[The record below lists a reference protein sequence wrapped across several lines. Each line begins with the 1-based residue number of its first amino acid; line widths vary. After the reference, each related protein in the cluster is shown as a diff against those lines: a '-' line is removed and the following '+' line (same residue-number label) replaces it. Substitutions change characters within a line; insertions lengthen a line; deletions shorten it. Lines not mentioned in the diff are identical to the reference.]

1 MQSRRRVSRSRPRLK
16 EIGLRNFKTF
26 GNDIQ
31 LAPMSRITLIY
42 GPNSGGKSS
51 IIQALLLLKQSE
63 GSLPR
68 GAVLAP
74 QGEYVDLAGF
84 RAMVHRHDEDQ
95 RVGIN
100 VKLSNTPEEEFGVD
114 LTFGKDSLH
123 DTDLPALNEVG
134 YELKQNSATQFAIRL
149 QLNPDA
155 MPQNEETATFKWAE
169 KETSLASYGQFIHK
183 LLTSRDA
190 QSFRSPRRYNFASRI
205 GRQRYPEM
213 ISLLEE
219 RDALIE
225 PMMAILEDISFLATA
240 SILPSFMY
248 VDESTE
254 QHESTEVIAFRD
266 YLQHFRFEFNSFTD
280 DFRTLLGE
288 LSYLGPILD
297 DPKRFYNSLGGRR
310 STVGKRGEYT
320 FDIISYDNGVRDR
333 VNSWFH
339 TFDIPYQ
346 IKDMRNVAASELT
359 GILSAMPLEDTRT
372 NTIVTPVDVGFGISQ
387 ILPVIVEGVA
397 GTSSVVCVDQ
407 PEVHLHPKLQAEIA
421 DLMIG
426 CDDKQWIVE
435 THSEL
440 LVRRIIRRIAEGKV
454 KPSDVSVLYV
464 DPPSSSNS
472 GTGSTIKVLEIEEGG
487 RFSSATPWPQGFFED
502 SYREMM
508 LAMQAGG

>member
-1 MQSRRRVSRSRPRLK
+1 MQRRRRVIRAGPKLK

-100 VKLSNTPEEEFGVD
+100 VKLSNTPEEELD
-114 LTFGKDSLH
+114 INLTFGKDLLH
-123 DTDLPALNEVG
+123 ATDLPALNEVG
-134 YELKQNSATQFAIRL
+134 YELKQNNGTEFAIRL
-149 QLNPDA
+149 QLSPTA
-155 MPQNEETATFKWAE
+155 TPLNEETATFKWAE
-169 KETSLASYGQFIHK
+169 RETSLASYGQFIHK
-183 LLTSRDA
+183 LLTSGGT
-190 QSFRSPRRYNFASRI
+190 QSIGSTRRYNFTSQL
-205 GRQRYPEM
+205 GRQRYPELT
-213 ISLLEE
+213 SFLEE

-225 PMMAILEDISFLATA
+225 PMMSILEHISFLATA
-240 SILPSFMY
+240 SVLPSFMY
-248 VDESTE
+248 LDEPTE
-254 QHESTEVIAFRD
+254 QNESTEVIAFRD

-280 DFRTLLGE
+280 DFRTFLGE

-320 FDIISYDNGVRDR
+320 FDIISYDSSVRDR
-333 VNSWFH
+333 VNSWFV
-339 TFDIPYQ
+339 TFNIPYQ

-372 NTIVTPVDVGFGISQ
+372 GTIVTSG
-387 ILPVIVEGVA
+387 
-397 GTSSVVCVDQ
+397 
-407 PEVHLHPKLQAEIA
+407 
-421 DLMIG
+421 
-426 CDDKQWIVE
+426 
-435 THSEL
+435 
-440 LVRRIIRRIAEGKV
+440 RRWFR
-454 KPSDVSVLYV
+454 
-464 DPPSSSNS
+464 N
-472 GTGSTIKVLEIEEGG
+472 
-487 RFSSATPWPQGFFED
+487 
-502 SYREMM
+502 
-508 LAMQAGG
+508 